1 MKNLKIN
8 GVWVRVTVEVPIEVG
23 SLSCNVIAGLNS
35 DLVSGVD
42 IDFDDIDN
50 IKFDGIEVSDW
61 KKLREFYKGMGID
74 IMGVLTTKLNETIT
88 IEKAKE
94 IINTEI
100 HKY

>member
-1 MKNLKIN
+1 MKNFKVSS
-8 GVWVRVTVEVPIEVG
+8 VWVRVAVEVPIEVG

-42 IDFDDIDN
+42 IDWDDIDD

-74 IMGVLTTKLNETIT
+74 IMGVLSNKLKETIT

-94 IINTEI
+94 IINTQI
-100 HKY
+100 YKY